1 MRSDLVWVGVGLGL
15 LAMASSRATR
25 AASRSGGI
33 LGSGRTDLERIRR
46 RYDDARMRAA
56 AERFGALFFPGVPV
70 SALMASGVTAT
81 SRTERGGP
89 PDYATGLYGVEL
101 RRAETW
107 ARDDQ
112 TLRELGR
119 AVDTSAEAFGDD
131 IDAQTY
137 FGFRSYREHA
147 DACAR
152 QLPEALRPAEG
163 SAWLWRLAVS
173 SYSSGEGAVSGVVR
187 GVEPRG
193 DLVASPHRWATLGRA
208 IVAASAAGR
217 RTLGGVS
224 IRGRWHAAYLV
235 LRCERRFRAGRA
247 LALARPELAAE
258 LAWYAGEEL
267 PAEIAGALEPLA
279 REA

>member
-1 MRSDLVWVGVGLGL
+1 MRSDLVWLGLGLGL

-89 PDYATGLYGVEL
+89 PDFATGLYGVEL
-101 RRAETW
+101 RRAEAW
-107 ARDDQ
+107 ATDAR
-112 TLRELGR
+112 TLAELGR
-119 AVDTSAEAFGDD
+119 AVDTSAESFGDD

-137 FGFRSYREHA
+137 MGFRSYREHA
-147 DACAR
+147 DACVR

-173 SYSSGEGAVSGVVR
+173 SYSSGEGLVAGVVR
-187 GVEPRG
+187 GAGAELAAAPP
-193 DLVASPHRWATLGRA
+193 ASWWATLGRA
-208 IVAASAAGR
+208 ILARRAAGHS
-217 RTLGGVS
+217 TIGGRQ
-224 IRGRWHAAYLV
+224 IAGRWQAAYMV
-235 LRCERRFRAGRA
+235 LRCERRWRVA
-247 LALARPELAAE
+247 LALAEAVPALDPERRWYAGGSIPPELAA
-258 LAWYAGEEL
+258 
-267 PAEIAGALEPLA
+267 ALQ
-279 REA
+279 EAV